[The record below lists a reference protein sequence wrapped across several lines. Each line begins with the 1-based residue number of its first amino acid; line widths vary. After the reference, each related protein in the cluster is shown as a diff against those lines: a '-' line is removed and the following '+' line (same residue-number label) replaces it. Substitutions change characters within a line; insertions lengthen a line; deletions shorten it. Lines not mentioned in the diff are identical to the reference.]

1 MAAMTAEDG
10 TDALFRD
17 ALSKPL
23 LSASEEVRLAK
34 LIENGESAAREKM
47 IECNLRLVISL
58 ARQFRGRGVP
68 YADLVQEGTV
78 GLVRAVEGFDY
89 RRGNKF
95 STYAVWWIR
104 RALLDAL
111 AGARVIRVPPKASRQ
126 LAAINS
132 VREELERT
140 GSASDGAIAARTEM
154 TESTVRT
161 LRAAGRVTTSLEEP
175 RRPDGLTLQEVT
187 PDVGACDPSEHAM
200 GHERS
205 GQLREM
211 LQRLPERHRA
221 VLVARY
227 GLGGAHTQDHGEIG
241 STLGVGEQRSRQLER
256 EALQRLRS
264 IAPAFRLA
272 A

>member
-1 MAAMTAEDG
+1 MAAMSADDRA
-10 TDALFRD
+10 DALLRHAF
-17 ALSKPL
+17 SKPL
-23 LSASEEVRLAK
+23 LSSSEEARLAK
-34 LIENGESAAREKM
+34 RIRLGDAAAREKM
-47 IECNLRLVISL
+47 IESNLRLVISL

-68 YADLVQEGTV
+68 YVDLIQEGTV

-111 AGARVIRVPPKASRQ
+111 AGARVIRVPQKAIQQ
-126 LAAINS
+126 LAAINNA
-132 VREELERT
+132 REELERT
-140 GSASDGAIAARTEM
+140 GSASDGAIATRTELA
-154 TESTVRT
+154 ESTVRT
-161 LRAAGRVTTSLEEP
+161 LRAAARVTASLEEP
-175 RRPDGLTLQEVT
+175 QRSDGLTLQEVT
-187 PDVGACDPSEHAM
+187 PDVAARDPSEPAIAR
-200 GHERS
+200 EQS
-205 GQLREM
+205 SQLWEM
-211 LQRLPERHRA
+211 LQRLPDRHRA

-227 GLGGAHTQDHGEIG
+227 GLAGTHALDHDEIG
-241 STLGVGEQRSRQLER
+241 SALGVGEQRSRQLER

>member
-1 MAAMTAEDG
+1 MAAMSAKDG
-10 TDALFRD
+10 TDGLFRH
-17 ALSKPL
+17 ALSQPL
-23 LSASEEVRLAK
+23 LLASEETRLARR
-34 LIENGESAAREKM
+34 IENGDAAAREKM
-47 IECNLRLVISL
+47 IESNLRLVISL
-58 ARQFRGRGVP
+58 ARPFRGRGVP
-68 YADLVQEGTV
+68 YADLIQEGTV
-78 GLVRAVEGFDY
+78 ALVRAVEGFDY

-111 AGARVIRVPPKASRQ
+111 ASARVIRVPPKASQQ

-132 VREELERT
+132 AREELERT
-140 GSASDGAIAARTEM
+140 GSASDHAIAARTELS
-154 TESTVRT
+154 ESTVRT
-161 LRAAGRVTTSLEEP
+161 LRAAGRVTTSLDESG
-175 RRPDGLTLQEVT
+175 RQDGLNIQEVT
-187 PDVGACDPSEHAM
+187 PDVDAQDPSERAI
-200 GHERS
+200 GREQS

-227 GLGGAHTQDHGEIG
+227 GLAGENALDHGEIG

>member
-1 MAAMTAEDG
+1 VSADDGAE
-10 TDALFRD
+10 ALVRH

-23 LSASEEVRLAK
+23 LSPSEEGRLARR
-34 LIENGESAAREKM
+34 IESGDAAAREKM
-47 IECNLRLVISL
+47 IESNLRLVISL

-68 YADLVQEGTV
+68 FSDLIQEGTV
-78 GLVRAVEGFDY
+78 GLVRAVEGFDH

-111 AGARVIRVPPKASRQ
+111 SDARVIRVPQKASRQ
-126 LAAINS
+126 LAAIHKA
-132 VREELERT
+132 REELERT
-140 GSASDGAIAARTEM
+140 GSASDGAIAARTELA
-154 TESTVRT
+154 ESTVCT
-161 LRAAGRVTTSLEEP
+161 LRAAARVTASLEEP
-175 RRPDGLTLQEVT
+175 QRSNELTLQEVM
-187 PDVGACDPSEHAM
+187 PDVAARDPSEPAIAR
-200 GHERS
+200 ERS
-205 GQLREM
+205 SQLREM
-211 LQRLPERHRA
+211 LQRLPERQRA

-227 GLGGAHTQDHGEIG
+227 GLAGAHSLDHDEIG

-264 IAPAFRLA
+264 IAPAFSLA